1 MWYNGENQSEV
12 WSVIVYEAK
21 LNDELLEKLIAMSE
35 VWEAENSTYG
45 YRKNDR
51 SDIEENRIFLA
62 ERDGEILGYLFG
74 HEEKSERASSI
85 MEDGTPYFEIEE
97 LYVVPS
103 HRSEGI
109 GRSLF
114 HFAEQAVKTTGI
126 EFIMLSTATKN
137 YKSILHFY
145 IDELGM
151 DFWSARLFKKL

>member
-1 MWYNGENQSEV
+1 M
-12 WSVIVYEAK
+12 IVYEAK
-21 LNDELLEKLIAMSE
+21 LNDELLEKLISMS
-35 VWEAENSTYG
+35 VDWEAENSTYG

-51 SDIEENRIFLA
+51 SDIEGNRIFLA
-62 ERDGEILGYLFG
+62 EQDGEILGYLFG
-74 HEEKSERASSI
+74 HVEKSERASSI
-85 MEDGTPYFEIEE
+85 MADGTAYFEIEE

-103 HRSEGI
+103 YRSEGV
-109 GRSLF
+109 GRMLF
-114 HFAEQAVKTTGI
+114 HNAEQIVKAAGI

>member
-1 MWYNGENQSEV
+1 M
-12 WSVIVYEAK
+12 IICEAK
-21 LNDELLEKLIAMSE
+21 LSDELLVKLIAMSAD
-35 VWEAENSTYG
+35 WEAENSTHG

-51 SDIEENRIFLA
+51 SDIEGNRIFLA
-62 ERDGEILGYLFG
+62 ERDGEILGYLLG
-74 HEEKSERASSI
+74 HEEKAERANSI
-85 MEDGTPYFEIEE
+85 MPDGTAYFEIEE

-109 GRSLF
+109 GRALF
-114 HFAEQAVKTTGI
+114 SYVEQVIKAADI

-151 DFWSARLFKKL
+151 DFWSARLFKRL